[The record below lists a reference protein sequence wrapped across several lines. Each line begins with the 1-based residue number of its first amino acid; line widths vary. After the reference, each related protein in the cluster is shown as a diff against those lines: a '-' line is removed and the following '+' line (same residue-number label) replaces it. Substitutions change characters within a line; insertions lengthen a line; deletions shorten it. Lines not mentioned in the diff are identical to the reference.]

1 MLGILASEETFYA
14 ASDVYGLMYAAT
26 NAGHL
31 YVIDTEHPADMIYV
45 GAMGLQLTDLAFS
58 RADDTLYGVTKES
71 ELYAV
76 DRMTA
81 NVQYI
86 GQIGVETNTLACDGQ
101 GNFYSIVY
109 GTKWSDGYES
119 GNLCRFTL
127 ETLSSPEILTRQWQ
141 TNTEVQSL
149 EWNPNDGRIYWASY
163 YRFYTHGGQFEH
175 LYNDIYSYDVEN
187 QLMSSYS
194 ISQMTLTSTE
204 YRHLSCLTLPEKG
217 AAVQWPAPAE
227 EIAGV
232 QLEETGLTLIP
243 GEERLLRAAVQPWSV
258 TDRSLTWT
266 SSNPAVASVDADGNI
281 TAHRNGEAS
290 ITATAVA
297 DPSKATSCT
306 VTGCLTAATPVCFK

>member
-227 EIAGV
+227 EIAGYSWK
-232 QLEETGLTLIP
+232 
-243 GEERLLRAAVQPWSV
+243 RL
-258 TDRSLTWT
+258 
-266 SSNPAVASVDADGNI
+266 G
-281 TAHRNGEAS
+281 
-290 ITATAVA
+290 
-297 DPSKATSCT
+297 
-306 VTGCLTAATPVCFK
+306 

>member
-1 MLGILASEETFYA
+1 MNRATSA
-14 ASDVYGLMYAAT
+14 GLPWRPC
-26 NAGHL
+26 
-31 YVIDTEHPADMIYV
+31 PA
-45 GAMGLQLTDLAFS
+45 
-58 RADDTLYGVTKES
+58 R
-71 ELYAV
+71 
-76 DRMTA
+76 
-81 NVQYI
+81 
-86 GQIGVETNTLACDGQ
+86 
-101 GNFYSIVY
+101 
-109 GTKWSDGYES
+109 
-119 GNLCRFTL
+119 
-127 ETLSSPEILTRQWQ
+127 EILTRHWK

-306 VTGCLTAATPVCFK
+306 VTVENPQVLLQGVVQTPSRRKPSVHLGHEKWRQLDCRRRLGHGRV

>member
-204 YRHLSCLTLPEKG
+204 YRHLSCLTLPEKRSCCPVARSCRRDCGGTAGRDWADPDSGRGEAPAGSG
-217 AAVQWPAPAE
+217 AALERHGPQPHLD
-227 EIAGV
+227 
-232 QLEETGLTLIP
+232 QLQP
-243 GEERLLRAAVQPWSV
+243 GSGFCGRGRQHHGPPQR
-258 TDRSLTWT
+258 RSEHYRH
-266 SSNPAVASVDADGNI
+266 SS
-281 TAHRNGEAS
+281 
-290 ITATAVA
+290 
-297 DPSKATSCT
+297 C
-306 VTGCLTAATPVCFK
+306 